1 MKTTLYQIENDYQSL
16 MNEIEEADGVLTDE
30 QNEALVIN
38 ENQLKQKNISYL
50 EVIKGKEAFNLNIDN
65 EIKRLQAIKKRNN
78 TLIDRLNNSLLDAVK
93 LFGEFT
99 VGTLTFTTRKSE
111 SITIEDEE
119 LIDKK
124 YKTVKV
130 TTSISKADI
139 KKAIKNGDNV
149 LGASLSENLNL
160 KIK

>member
-38 ENQLKQKNISYL
+38 ENQLKQKTISYL

-78 TLIDRLNNSLLDAVK
+78 TLL
-93 LFGEFT
+93 
-99 VGTLTFTTRKSE
+99 
-111 SITIEDEE
+111 
-119 LIDKK
+119 
-124 YKTVKV
+124 Y
-130 TTSISKADI
+130 
-139 KKAIKNGDNV
+139 
-149 LGASLSENLNL
+149 
-160 KIK
+160 